1 MTKQKVMGVGASIA
15 EPPPRWGH
23 FSAPVEGHLCV
34 SGGCCTKGSTK
45 EKGSLAGQTLFRGC
59 EEYSLVKLHRLTCFC
74 TFSNYQNGVGPSDY
88 FDVIKLARAF

>member
-1 MTKQKVMGVGASIA
+1 MYV
-15 EPPPRWGH
+15 
-23 FSAPVEGHLCV
+23 L
-34 SGGCCTKGSTK
+34 
-45 EKGSLAGQTLFRGC
+45 SLAGQTLFRGC

>member
-1 MTKQKVMGVGASIA
+1 MPHPLEWNYFFVALELEQVRTALVM
-15 EPPPRWGH
+15 
-23 FSAPVEGHLCV
+23 
-34 SGGCCTKGSTK
+34 
-45 EKGSLAGQTLFRGC
+45 GSLAGQTLFRGC